1 MNADRYAGKVS
12 VVALPSTP
20 LLARALPN
28 VDWSDA
34 YAVAVPPGAQG
45 HHPQEWADAI
55 FRSPPPWIRIL
66 FAMRE
71 VLVRA
76 VGIERGGTHVFETLG
91 WRSDEVL
98 LGVDQAHLAFRASV
112 LLEDG
117 RAVLSTVVNVRSRRG
132 LLYTALV
139 RRVHPLVARSLLAR
153 ATRKLAGGR
162 DVR

>member
-1 MNADRYAGKVS
+1 MNVHLHTGKAS

-34 YAVAVPPGAQG
+34 YAVAVPHGAHG
-45 HHPQEWADAI
+45 RHPQEWADAI

-66 FAMRE
+66 FGMRE

-76 VGIERGGTHVFETLG
+76 VGIERGGGHAFETVG

-98 LGVDQAHLAFRASV
+98 VGVDQAHLAFRASV

-117 RAVLSTVVNVRSRRG
+117 RAVLSTVVDVRSRRG
-132 LLYTALV
+132 LLYSALV
-139 RRVHPLVARSLLAR
+139 RRVHPFVARSLLAR
-153 ATRKLAGGR
+153 AAQKLTGGT